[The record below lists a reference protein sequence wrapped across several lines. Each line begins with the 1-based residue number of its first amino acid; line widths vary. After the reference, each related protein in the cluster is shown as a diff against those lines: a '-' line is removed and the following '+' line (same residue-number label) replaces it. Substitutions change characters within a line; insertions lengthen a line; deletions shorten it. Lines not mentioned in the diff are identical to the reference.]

1 MGSSCRNYC
10 AEIKIVCTS
19 RPCHAAELAQAAAVG
34 GVEVVI
40 VVGGDGTAN
49 EVLNGLLLARQAGL
63 GSTAMGVLAVG
74 QGNDFMAAL
83 FELRGSSHKGRR
95 ISY

>member
-1 MGSSCRNYC
+1 M
-10 AEIKIVCTS
+10 
-19 RPCHAAELAQAAAVG
+19 
-34 GVEVVI
+34 
-40 VVGGDGTAN
+40 VGGDGSAN
-49 EVLNGLLLARQAGL
+49 EVLNGLMLARQAGQ

-83 FELRGSSHKGRR
+83 FKLWGSSHKGRR